1 MHAEERR
8 ERMGETADRMDDT
21 ADGVIQ
27 PERMMRPER
36 TMEPERT
43 MDSERAMEPERTMMG
58 PEGTMESEGLRTM
71 EPDGLGTME
80 PEGLGT
86 RSEPLTGSA
95 PTDDGDR
102 ELAVELLDRED
113 VAKFRSGWQE
123 VQTRFVDDPKAAVRD
138 ADRLV
143 GDVTRS
149 LTATFSER
157 KQELENA
164 WQQGSTV
171 ETEDL
176 RQALRR
182 YRSFFDRLLN
192 V

>member
-8 ERMGETADRMDDT
+8 ERMGETADRMGDT

-43 MDSERAMEPERTMMG
+43 MMGPEDTME

-71 EPDGLGTME
+71 EPDGLGT
-80 PEGLGT
+80 
-86 RSEPLTGSA
+86 RSEPPTGSA

>member
-1 MHAEERR
+1 MHAEERP
-8 ERMGETADRMDDT
+8 ERVGETADRMGDT
-21 ADGVIQ
+21 VDGTFQ
-27 PERMMRPER
+27 PERMM
-36 TMEPERT
+36 EPERIAP
-43 MDSERAMEPERTMMG
+43 EHPMESAPEHS
-58 PEGTMESEGLRTM
+58 MESERLDAHT
-71 EPDGLGTME
+71 EP
-80 PEGLGT
+80 PA
-86 RSEPLTGSA
+86 GSS

-102 ELAVELLDRED
+102 ELAVELLGRED
-113 VAKFRSGWQE
+113 VAKFRTGWQE

>member
-1 MHAEERR
+1 MHAEEKR
-8 ERMGETADRMDDT
+8 ERVVGDT
-21 ADGVIQ
+21 ADGAVQ
-27 PERMMRPER
+27 PRKPSDQ
-36 TMEPERT
+36 P
-43 MDSERAMEPERTMMG
+43 
-58 PEGTMESEGLRTM
+58 
-71 EPDGLGTME
+71 
-80 PEGLGT
+80 
-86 RSEPLTGSA
+86 
-95 PTDDGDR
+95 
-102 ELAVELLDRED
+102 AVELLNRED
-113 VAKFRSGWQE
+113 VAKYGAGWQE

-143 GDVTRS
+143 GDVARS

>member
-36 TMEPERT
+36 TMEPEGTMGAART
-43 MDSERAMEPERTMMG
+43 MEPERTMME

-71 EPDGLGTME
+71 EPN
-80 PEGLGT
+80 GLGT
-86 RSEPLTGSA
+86 RSEPRTGSA
-95 PTDDGDR
+95 PTDNGDR
-102 ELAVELLDRED
+102 DLAVELLDRED